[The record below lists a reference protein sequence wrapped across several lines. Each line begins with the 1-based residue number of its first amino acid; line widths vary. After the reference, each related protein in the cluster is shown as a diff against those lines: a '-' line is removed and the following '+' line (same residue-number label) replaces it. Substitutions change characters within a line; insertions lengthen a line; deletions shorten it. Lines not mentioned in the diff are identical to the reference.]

1 MAGEKRDE
9 AACISAYFLCVYVLS
24 GNLYGGSSTG
34 GSSIKSPGIH
44 VGGSS
49 TERYGHQRDAAV
61 ISLYALVGPVAE
73 EVVFRGFIMD
83 RLLPYG
89 KGFAIVLS
97 AVLFGVMHGN
107 FLQGLFAFGGRA
119 GIWLCCGGIFSE
131 MVCLIHVINNMVFS
145 DLLGRVTKQLPETAR
160 SAVEYGIALAFL
172 QRHV

>member
-61 ISLYALVGPVAE
+61 ISLYRTGRACGRRSGLPGIYHGQAAPLWQRICDCFVGSTVWRDARKFPA
-73 EVVFRGFIMD
+73 G
-83 RLLPYG
+83 
-89 KGFAIVLS
+89 
-97 AVLFGVMHGN
+97 AVCVR
-107 FLQGLFAFGGRA
+107 GRA

-131 MVCLIHVINNMVFS
+131 MVCPDPCN
-145 DLLGRVTKQLPETAR
+145 Q
-160 SAVEYGIALAFL
+160 
-172 QRHV
+172 